1 MKRLIWLIPPLLLVA
16 CASPPP
22 PRQPEVGVEVPAN
35 WTETP
40 LSRGEVADDWWTAFG
55 DESLDALID
64 EALRNNPSL
73 REAAS
78 RIVAAGAT
86 ERTVQAGAMPNVSA
100 GIDASRN
107 RSTITLPGAGLQEV
121 ESQRIGVS
129 LNLSWEIDLWGRVR
143 AQQSAAIADRQAIEA
158 AYYGARLSLIAQ
170 VAKAYFSASE
180 AWQQLQLAR
189 QNLRTTE
196 ELTERVNERFKAGLR
211 PALDY
216 RLALAD
222 EAVTRSR
229 VETRERV
236 YKHARRQL
244 EVLLGRYPAARVET
258 DASLDAALP
267 DVPAGLPAELLTRR
281 PDIVEAERRV
291 AASDSRVRAAY
302 LDLLPRISL
311 SASSGLASD
320 QVSDILDGDFF
331 VWNLLGNLLAPLFDG
346 GRRLAEISRT
356 EALEEG
362 ALAYYAV
369 VALGAF
375 AEVEN
380 SLAGEYHLRRELAAL
395 DVSVQES
402 QAALEITQDRYY
414 QGLLDITRV
423 IETRRQFYN
432 AASARLATRALLMNT
447 RVDLYAALGGGFDAN
462 MLEDYGV
469 KNEGS

>member
-1 MKRLIWLIPPLLLVA
+1 MKRLLFLLPPLLFVA

-22 PRQPEVGVEVPAN
+22 PRQPEVGVEVPAH
-35 WTETP
+35 WTETR
-40 LSRGEVADDWWTAFG
+40 LGEGEVADDWWKAFG
-55 DESLDALID
+55 DTALDALID

-78 RIVAAGAT
+78 RIAAAGAT
-86 ERTVQAGAMPNVSA
+86 VRGVQSGAMPNINA
-100 GIDASRN
+100 GIDTGRN
-107 RSTITLPGAGLQEV
+107 RSTINLPGAGLQEI

-158 AYYGARLSLIAQ
+158 SYYGARLSLIAQ

-180 AWQQLQLAR
+180 AWQQLGVARDNLSATQQL
-189 QNLRTTE
+189 L
-196 ELTERVNERFKAGLR
+196 ERVHDRFKAGLR

-222 EAVTRSR
+222 EAVTRAR

-236 YKHARRQL
+236 YKLARRQL
-244 EVLLGRYPAARVET
+244 EVLLGRYPAAQVET
-258 DASLDAALP
+258 GASLGDDLP
-267 DVPAGLPAELLTRR
+267 PVPGGLPAQLLTRR

-291 AASDSRVRAAY
+291 AAADSRVRAAY

-311 SASSGLASD
+311 TGSTGLASD
-320 QVSDILDGDFF
+320 QVSDVLDGKFF

-362 ALAYYAV
+362 ALAYYAL
-369 VALGAF
+369 VALSAF
-375 AEVEN
+375 ADVEN
-380 SLAGEYHLRRELAAL
+380 SLANEHHLRRELTAL
-395 DVSVQES
+395 DVSVRES
-402 QAALEITQDRYY
+402 ESALNITRDRYF

-423 IETRRQFYN
+423 METQRQYYS
-432 AASARLATRALLMNT
+432 AQSARLATRAALLAA
-447 RVDLYAALGGGFDAN
+447 RIDLYAALGGGFDAE
-462 MLEDYGV
+462 MLQDYGV
-469 KNEGS
+469 KYENP